1 MKENVIFINDIH
13 EYISASNAWKN
24 HLTVIS
30 SNGARV
36 MVKGQWFTKKEF
48 DAHNPRPV
56 YAPKP
61 LDNPDTTSLNVGTIT
76 RK

>member
-1 MKENVIFINDIH
+1 MQKTFAIH
-13 EYISASNAWKN
+13 NISEYLKALNAWKN

-36 MVKGQWFTKKEF
+36 MVKGQWFTKEEF
-48 DAHNPRPV
+48 DAHNPMPV

-61 LDNPDTTSLNVGTIT
+61 LDNPDITSLNVGTIT